1 MSERRAVFLDRDG
14 TLMEEVDYCND
25 PTTVKAIPGA
35 GLALSKL
42 RKEGWLTIIIT
53 NQSGLSK
60 GLITPEQY
68 EAVNAELLRQLG
80 GGIDAIYFCAD
91 HPDRP
96 TERRKPRAGMLREA
110 AAAHGID
117 LSRSWMIGDK
127 AIDIECG
134 QNAGCQTIQVIT
146 GYGLHQS
153 DSKADFI
160 ADNVTLGLERILEQH
175 SSQNP
180 VEK

>member
-1 MSERRAVFLDRDG
+1 MSERQAVFLDRDG
-14 TLMEEVDYCND
+14 TLMKEVNFCND
-25 PTTVKAIPGA
+25 PATVEAIPGA
-35 GLALSKL
+35 GQALSKL
-42 RKEGWLTIIIT
+42 HKEGWLTIIVT

-134 QNAGCQTIQVIT
+134 QNAGCQTILVRT

-153 DSKADFI
+153 HSKADFI
-160 ADNVTLGLERILEQH
+160 TDNVTLGLELILEQN
-175 SSQNP
+175 SSQTT
-180 VEK
+180 ETK

>member
-1 MSERRAVFLDRDG
+1 MSEHRAVFLDRDG

-25 PTTVKAIPGA
+25 PATVEAIPGA
-35 GLALSKL
+35 GQALSKL
-42 RKEGWLTIIIT
+42 RKEGWLTIIVT

-60 GLITPEQY
+60 GFITLEQY

-80 GGIDAIYFCAD
+80 AGIDAIYFCAD
-91 HPDRP
+91 HPDHP
-96 TERRKPRAGMLREA
+96 TERRKPRPGMLREA
-110 AAAHGID
+110 ATSHGID

-134 QNAGCQTIQVIT
+134 QNAGCQTILVRT

-160 ADNVTLGLERILEQH
+160 VDNITLGLELILEQH
-175 SSQNP
+175 PSQNSDT
-180 VEK
+180 K